1 MSLINKVIN
10 NIKEARA
17 RILEGKINCI
27 PVPFPRFRT
36 EFPGIQRKTYYLIS
50 GIII

>member
-1 MSLINKVIN
+1 MSLVNNVIN
-10 NIKEARA
+10 NIKEARN
-17 RILEGKINCI
+17 RIFEGKINCI

-36 EFPGIQRKTYYLIS
+36 EFPGIQQKTYYLIS